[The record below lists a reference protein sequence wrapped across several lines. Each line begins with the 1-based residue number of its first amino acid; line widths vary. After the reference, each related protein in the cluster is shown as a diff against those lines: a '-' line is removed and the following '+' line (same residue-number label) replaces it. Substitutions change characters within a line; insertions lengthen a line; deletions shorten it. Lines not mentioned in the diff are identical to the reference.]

1 MSIALSFSGN
11 LVVLTVDG
19 ECHPEGVK
27 EKLSP
32 VITNPNSEAN
42 RALLIDARHATN
54 MATTDEIHDY
64 VSIYKSAPFKR
75 IAITV
80 ENPAHYGM
88 ARMFATFSE
97 SYNKQE
103 VYVFY
108 DIDEAMIWLSK

>member
-1 MSIALSFSGN
+1 MSVGLSFINGF
-11 LVVLTVDG
+11 VVLTVDG
-19 ECHPEGVK
+19 ECYPEEVK
-27 EKLSP
+27 ETLSP
-32 VITNPNSEAN
+32 VIKKSHSEVN

-54 MATTDEIHDY
+54 SATTKEIHDY
-64 VSIYKSAPFKR
+64 VSIYKSASFRR

-80 ENPAHYGM
+80 NNPAHYGM